1 MISLNWIQTMFISA
15 SNAIKYLEDPQSSN
29 NSVSRSLSEKAYEQ
43 IRRLIVTLKLPPG
56 GIVDETRLQ
65 RDLRLGRTPIRE
77 ALLRL
82 SQEKLV
88 TIVPRR
94 GIFVTDIMITD
105 LQRLFE
111 VRLELETL
119 AVRLAARRGSEE
131 HWERMEA
138 VLSKWTNRTEKVDNQ
153 LLIAVDELCHLI
165 IYEATDN
172 KFLQDTLYIN
182 YALSLRLWY
191 YFLGRIDEMYGAL
204 RQHQE
209 ILQAL
214 RGRNEDLAHEL
225 MEDHLHKFEEEIQA
239 VMRGTPSPFH
249 RSG

>member
-1 MISLNWIQTMFISA
+1 MMFISA
-15 SNAIKYLEDPQSSN
+15 TNAIQYLEDLQTSSE
-29 NSVSRSLSEKAYEQ
+29 SASRSLSERAYEQ
-43 IRRLIVTLKLPPG
+43 IRRYIVTLKLPPG
-56 GIVDETRLQ
+56 GIVDESRLQ
-65 RDLRLGRTPIRE
+65 AELRLGRTPIRE

-119 AVRLAARRGSEE
+119 AARLAARRGSDE
-131 HWERMEA
+131 HWQRMQT
-138 VLSKWTNRTEKVDNQ
+138 VLNRWVDRVEKVDNQ
-153 LLIAVDELCHLI
+153 HLMAVDELCHLI

-191 YFLGRIDEMYGAL
+191 FFLGRIDDMQEALKEHQRLLEAL
-204 RQHQE
+204 R
-209 ILQAL
+209 LQD
-214 RGRNEDLAHEL
+214 EDLSAEL
-225 MEDHLHKFEEEIQA
+225 MEEHIRNFEEEVQS

-249 RSG
+249 RPGANHLALL

>member
-1 MISLNWIQTMFISA
+1 MRLSAMFIS
-15 SNAIKYLEDPQSSN
+15 STNAIQYLEGSQNSSN
-29 NSVSRSLSEKAYEQ
+29 QTSRSLSEKAYEQ

-56 GIVDETRLQ
+56 GIVDEARLQ
-65 RDLRLGRTPIRE
+65 RELRLGRTPIRE

-94 GIFVTDIMITD
+94 GIFVTDIVITD

-119 AVRLAARRGSEE
+119 AARLAARRGSEE
-131 HWERMEA
+131 HWQRMEA
-138 VLSKWTNRTEKVDNQ
+138 VLDTWGNPGEKVDNQ
-153 LLIAVDELCHLI
+153 FLIAVDELCHLI

-191 YFLGRIDEMYGAL
+191 YFLGRVDDLRGAL
-204 RQHQE
+204 LKHRK
-209 ILQAL
+209 ILNAL
-214 RGRNEDLAHEL
+214 RAGNEDLAHSL
-225 MEDHLHKFEEEIQA
+225 MEDHILKFEEEVQA
-239 VMRGTPSPFH
+239 VMRGTPSPFQ